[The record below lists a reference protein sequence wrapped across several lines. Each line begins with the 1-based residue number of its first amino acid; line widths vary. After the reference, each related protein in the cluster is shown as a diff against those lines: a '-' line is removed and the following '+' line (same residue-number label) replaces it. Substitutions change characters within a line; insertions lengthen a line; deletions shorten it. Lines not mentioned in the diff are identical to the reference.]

1 MKSYPLRPSPCGE
14 TIFLSKGLL
23 ILLDDLI
30 SNVVII
36 HISSARRNHSGISI
50 NFVLLM
56 VSKTEVTSIAAI
68 MISSWNF

>member
-1 MKSYPLRPSPCGE
+1 M
-14 TIFLSKGLL
+14 FLSKGLL

-30 SNVVII
+30 SNVVLVRGILII